1 MKIKKKDILSVTDL
15 NTKEIRKVFN
25 LAKKLKKELK
35 TKGKNQPILRNKSLA
50 LVFEKQSL
58 RTRISFDIG
67 MAQLGG
73 HVVYLATTDTGM
85 GARESEADIAKV
97 LSSMVSIIAARTHS
111 QKTVEEIA
119 KNSQVPVINALTD
132 LEHPC
137 QALADLFTILEV
149 KGKLDGLTIG
159 YVGDG
164 DNNVAHS
171 LALASSMLG
180 MSFNCGSP
188 KGFWMN
194 KKIVDSAKDFKGKIF
209 QTEDPKEAVKGVDV
223 VITDT
228 WVSMGDEKEKKERL
242 RIFKPFQVNKE
253 LMSLAKKEAIF
264 LHCLPAYRGNE
275 VSTDIIDEPQSVI
288 FQEAENR
295 MHLQKALMV
304 YLLKA

>member
-1 MKIKKKDILSVTDL
+1 MKKDVLSVTDL
-15 NTKEIRKVFN
+15 TAKEIWDIFN

-35 TKGKNQPILRNKSLA
+35 SKGANKPLLEGKSLA

-73 HVVYLATTDTGM
+73 HTVYLDPRDTGI
-85 GARESEADIAKV
+85 GVRESEADVAKV
-97 LSSMVSIIAARTHS
+97 LSSMADIIAARTNSH
-111 QKTVEEIA
+111 QTCLELA
-119 KNSQVPVINALTD
+119 KNSTVPVINALSD

-137 QALADLFTILEV
+137 QALTDLFTIWEIKDKLE
-149 KGKLDGLTIG
+149 GLTIG

-171 LALASSMLG
+171 LALAATILG
-180 MSFNCGSP
+180 MNFNCGSP

-194 KKIVDSAKDFKGKIF
+194 REIVGKTKQFQGKIIE
-209 QTEDPKEAVKGVDV
+209 TEDAKEAIKDVDIV
-223 VITDT
+223 VTDT
-228 WVSMGDEKEKKERL
+228 WVSMGDEKAKEERL
-242 RIFKPFQVNKE
+242 KIFKPYQVNAN
-253 LMSLAKKEAIF
+253 LMALAKKEAIF
-264 LHCLPAYRGNE
+264 MHCLPAYRGNE
-275 VSTDIIDEPQSVI
+275 VTSDVIDGPKSVV

-304 YLLKA
+304 FLLSS